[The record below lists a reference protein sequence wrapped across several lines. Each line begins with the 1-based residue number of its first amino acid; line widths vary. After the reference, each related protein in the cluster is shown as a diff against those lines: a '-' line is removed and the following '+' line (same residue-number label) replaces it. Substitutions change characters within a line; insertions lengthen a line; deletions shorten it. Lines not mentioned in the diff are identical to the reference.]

1 MQTQLFINGQFVN
14 AQDKATLAV
23 INPADESVLAT
34 VAYSSAADTDLAVQ
48 AARQA
53 FDQGPWSQFTGK
65 ERAGYLRAIADGIR
79 AESSEFSRLE
89 SLDNGKP
96 LPEAQWDI
104 ADAADCFSFYA
115 DLAEELDGAS
125 EQVPLA
131 DARFTTQV
139 IRQPIGVAGQ
149 IIPFNFPLLMAAWK
163 VAPALAAG
171 CTSVLKISPQTPLT
185 GLKLAQVAH
194 NVGLPAGVL
203 NILTGDGASLSAHP
217 QVDKLA
223 FTGSVATGGLVMAA
237 AAQGIKPVTLEL
249 GGKSPLIIFADT
261 PLDAAV
267 EWTMF
272 GIFWNKGEV
281 CSATSR
287 VLVHESIYPA
297 YLEKLVTEVRKIKI
311 GSGLE
316 AGVKLGPQV
325 SKAQYDK
332 VLSYIETG
340 IKEGGRLLTG
350 GKRPANLDKGYFIE
364 PTVFAD
370 VDTQATIW
378 REEIFGPVVAVR
390 SFSTEQEAVTLAND
404 SEFGLAGA
412 VMSADKECCDRVAR
426 ALKAGIVW
434 TNCSQP
440 TFTQAPWGGCKKSGI
455 GRELGRWGL
464 ANYLSTKQ
472 ITDFVGTEP
481 WGWYLDKTN

>member
-1 MQTQLFINGQFVN
+1 
-14 AQDKATLAV
+14 
-23 INPADESVLAT
+23 
-34 VAYSSAADTDLAVQ
+34 
-48 AARQA
+48 
-53 FDQGPWSQFTGK
+53 
-65 ERAGYLRAIADGIR
+65 
-79 AESSEFSRLE
+79 
-89 SLDNGKP
+89 
-96 LPEAQWDI
+96 
-104 ADAADCFSFYA
+104 
-115 DLAEELDGAS
+115 
-125 EQVPLA
+125 
-131 DARFTTQV
+131 
-139 IRQPIGVAGQ
+139 
-149 IIPFNFPLLMAAWK
+149 
-163 VAPALAAG
+163 
-171 CTSVLKISPQTPLT
+171 
-185 GLKLAQVAH
+185 
-194 NVGLPAGVL
+194 
-203 NILTGDGASLSAHP
+203 
-217 QVDKLA
+217 
-223 FTGSVATGGLVMAA
+223 
-237 AAQGIKPVTLEL
+237 LEL

-412 VMSADKECCDRVAR
+412 VMSADKARCDRVAR